1 VKVHI
6 RDGAKKMFNEIAS
19 DERQRLADEIEQR
32 LTSLSMPMSAKDRQ
46 LLISSSHQ
54 KIKSFRKKWES
65 KPSGQ
70 KRQIDRPQI
79 ILLLRDLEGLKF
91 QLELQTKMVQ
101 LLDQPPASAS
111 AYTILEFMFNLVSN
125 RMHGMHWGY
134 ITSQN
139 SLALADFPSNTDESS
154 SQTTIA
160 VTSET

>member
-1 VKVHI
+1 
-6 RDGAKKMFNEIAS
+6 M
-19 DERQRLADEIEQR
+19 
-32 LTSLSMPMSAKDRQ
+32 
-46 LLISSSHQ
+46 
-54 KIKSFRKKWES
+54 
-65 KPSGQ
+65 
-70 KRQIDRPQI
+70 PQI

-101 LLDQPPASAS
+101 LLDQPPPSGSAH
-111 AYTILEFMFNLVSN
+111 TILEFMFNLVSN

-139 SLALADFPSNTDESS
+139 SLALADFASNTDESS